1 MTKYNIDTTHSEI
14 GFTARHMVFAKVR
27 GQFKTWTGKLEYDA
41 NDPTRSKIEAEIEVA
56 SIDTREPK
64 RDEHLRS
71 ADFFD
76 AEKFPKLSFTS
87 KRIDAA
93 GTGAY
98 RVTGDLTIHGT
109 TREVTLEATVGGTGK
124 DPWGNQRLGFSLE
137 GSINRSDFGL
147 RWNQVLETGG
157 VLVSEKIDI
166 NVEVQVVQVADAPA
180 ANAGASA
187 SA

>member
-1 MTKYNIDTTHSEI
+1 MTQYSIDSTHSEI

-27 GQFKTWTGKLEYDA
+27 GQFKSWTGKVEYDA
-41 NDPTRSKIEAEIEVA
+41 KDPTRSKVSAEIEVA

-64 RDEHLRS
+64 RDQHLLS

-76 AEKFPKLSFTS
+76 VEQYPKLTFESTRIAS
-87 KRIDAA
+87 K
-93 GTGAY
+93 GGGAY
-98 RVTGDLTIHGT
+98 ELTGNLTIHGV
-109 TREVTLEATVGGTGK
+109 TREVTLDAQLSGNGK
-124 DPWGNQRLGFSLE
+124 DPWGNQRLGFSIE

-157 VLVSEKIDI
+157 VLVSEKIDL
-166 NVEVQVVQVADAPA
+166 NVEVQVVATEATST
-180 ANAGASA
+180 ASA

>member
-1 MTKYNIDTTHSEI
+1 
-14 GFTARHMVFAKVR
+14 
-27 GQFKTWTGKLEYDA
+27 
-41 NDPTRSKIEAEIEVA
+41 
-56 SIDTREPK
+56 
-64 RDEHLRS
+64 
-71 ADFFD
+71 
-76 AEKFPKLSFTS
+76 
-87 KRIDAA
+87 
-93 GTGAY
+93 
-98 RVTGDLTIHGT
+98 
-109 TREVTLEATVGGTGK
+109 VTLEATVGGTGK